1 MAETP
6 VNQDGLPTRI
16 VMGAAKIV
24 KGTWLS
30 AMDMPQPLNNAW
42 NNTFGFFLAC
52 ISDNQGNFQMYEHK
66 KGHMY
71 TDPRFN
77 KSIEALE
84 KSMEEYRELDKRA
97 FLGVVIPDPR
107 NLAYHLFL
115 GESGPYKENLF
126 EWQINSIPDI
136 YKAWCAR
143 DLIKKQ
149 DSNIDAMVYHKVRS
163 QHMNSIERN
172 PNAFTFSENH
182 SHNWQKSVTDA
193 EEMLQE
199 RMMQTKFQIGAKSN
213 MESCQVM
220 PDSISMGNGFRP
232 KMLKTEDFG
241 WHANG
246 FNRPAHNGTYN
257 CDNLIFESQQ
267 QQDKF
272 MGRFHAWKDFVLNKD
287 ILPKDE

>member
-1 MAETP
+1 MAEP
-6 VNQDGLPTRI
+6 VNQDTLPSRI
-16 VMGAAKIV
+16 LDGGAKIV
-24 KGTWLS
+24 KGIWLS
-30 AMDMPQPLNNAW
+30 AMDTPQPLNNAW
-42 NNTFGFFLAC
+42 NNTFGWFLAC
-52 ISDNQGNFQMYEHK
+52 VTDNQGNFQMYEHK

-84 KSMEEYRELDKRA
+84 KSMEEYRALDKRS
-97 FLGVVIPDPR
+97 FLGIVIPDPR
-107 NLAYHLFL
+107 NLPYHLFL

-126 EWQINSIPDI
+126 EWQMDAVPEI

-163 QHMNSIERN
+163 QKMNSIERN
-172 PNAFTFSENH
+172 PNVFTFSENH

-213 MESCQVM
+213 MESCQVL

-257 CDNLIFESQQ
+257 CDNLIFESQE

-272 MGRFHAWKDFVLNKD
+272 MGRFHAWKDFILNKD